1 MMRINEINNID
12 VLRCEPAGSGTG
24 IPVKFVIDCLG
35 EDDNNNEDSVSI
47 SMWHE
52 DALSLRN
59 QLNEF
64 FGIPR
69 TTIFDKYT
77 ALERDNYINITNGKC
92 QEVNIGKDVIK
103 ELYEDYLKE
112 DGEKAPIDLD
122 ISTIESMEKRSGANF
137 VTVKTKNGDVMRI
150 NINTIKKMFKDYCLE
165 D

>member
-64 FGIPR
+64 FGIPK
-69 TTIFDKYT
+69 TDILDKYT
-77 ALERDNYINITNGKC
+77 AVNRGLYVKVTVPTC
-92 QEVNIGKDVIK
+92 HEVNLSKEIIK
-103 ELYEDYLKE
+103 ELYKDYVEENNEKE
-112 DGEKAPIDLD
+112 AIDLD
-122 ISTIESMEKRSGANF
+122 IAHIKSIKGSGTNYVI
-137 VTVKTKNGDVMRI
+137 VTTKNDDIV
-150 NINTIKKMFKDYCLE
+150 NINFSVIRKLFKDFILE